1 MENEWNA
8 PCDSLDMEQLN
19 NEAPPQIL
27 VPKCGNHNGLPT
39 LHLEYA
45 RWSHNSNHIYAKNRL
60 KLVSHPMLN
69 LDHQYKHK
77 GFFYMNINIYFTFVK
92 INIINVHAKFVF
104 EWPTL
109 IGVNILTW
117 APNTTK
123 HDHFPLWHFFPH
135 SIIFKL
141 HSSHV
146 HGQISMLDWCS

>member
-1 MENEWNA
+1 
-8 PCDSLDMEQLN
+8 MEQLN

-45 RWSHNSNHIYAKNRL
+45 RWSHNSNHIYAKNCL

-109 IGVNILTW
+109 IGVNTLTW

-123 HDHFPLWHFFPH
+123 HDHFPLWHSFRIQLSSNCIAHMSMGKYPCWIDVH
-135 SIIFKL
+135 SYFIA
-141 HSSHV
+141 
-146 HGQISMLDWCS
+146 DE